1 MQTKISAIYSKQRGA
16 ALIVSLIILLV
27 MTLIGVTSMQTTI
40 MQEKMAGNSR
50 DLSMAF
56 QAAEGAAR
64 TGETWLSGLT
74 AVPDPTIC
82 TLIAGQCAL
91 WSAFNLG
98 PGIIPGDPSTALMQ
112 AAGAS
117 GYTDSGLW
125 ASGRSATLPLPATM
139 TQPIFFVEHIDI
151 FRDSQNLGQQ
161 QDLNS
166 SSFRN
171 VYAVTTR
178 GTGGTTTANAFVQT
192 NFVRR
197 F

>member
-64 TGETWLSGLT
+64 TGETFLAGLT

-82 TLIAGQCAL
+82 PSAPCLL
-91 WSAFNLG
+91 WNAFG
-98 PGIIPGDPSTALMQ
+98 GATALFT
-112 AAGAS
+112 ATGAGS
-117 GYTDSGLW
+117 YTDNVLW
-125 ASGRSATLPLPATM
+125 ASATAISAALPLPATM
-139 TQPIFFVEHIDI
+139 TQPIFFVEHIDV

-192 NFVRR
+192 NFARR